1 MENKG
6 TFTHKKFLGL
16 TILILLVVIGFLCY
30 QRYRYVHL
38 DILEFRLCGVRLELP
53 CTADDIR
60 ACGYHVGDFSG
71 ECDYNDYGVGTIYI
85 TQDENGIVYEIYTA
99 DAMCDLEVYG
109 NIHMFYPLDK
119 YRKDITNVYGK
130 PAEKDG
136 NTETYIKYKTETE
149 YAYVTVG
156 GDMTGVSRVGIVA
169 DKPSPSSNRERIE
182 TNKPSPSSNREKI
195 ETNNSLPSGNREKA
209 ETEGQK
215 NKVLSSPSG
224 NNEKVETEYIS
235 IDDKF
240 YLKVPRSF
248 KRLDDEIIAEKYHGD
263 VPDIVFSNDDIT
275 INIAVSFTENQMTDS
290 QIERYKELMENLFKH
305 NSEIIDTD
313 YYHVDDYSVGQ
324 IKLISDAVD
333 TQIYNNMIFFSYDG
347 KLVLISFNCT
357 KNLKDEWD
365 DIGDFIISSLS
376 FTG

>member
-1 MENKG
+1 MQNKG
-6 TFTHKKFLGL
+6 TFTFKKFLGIA
-16 TILILLVVIGFLCY
+16 ILIFLVVIGFLCY
-30 QRYRYVHL
+30 QRYQYVHL
-38 DILEFRLCGVRLELP
+38 DVLEFRLCGVRLELP

-60 ACGYHVGDFSG
+60 ACGYRVGNFSG
-71 ECDYNDYGVGTIYI
+71 ECDWNDYGVGTIYI
-85 TQDENGIVYEIYTA
+85 TQDENGIVYEIYA
-99 DAMCDLEVYG
+99 VDSMCDLEVYG

-119 YRKDITNVYGK
+119 YQKDITKVYGK

-149 YAYVTVG
+149 YAYVIVG

-169 DKPSPSSNRERIE
+169 DKPSPSG
-182 TNKPSPSSNREKI
+182 
-195 ETNNSLPSGNREKA
+195 NS
-209 ETEGQK
+209 
-215 NKVLSSPSG
+215 
-224 NNEKVETEYIS
+224 EKVETES
-235 IDDKF
+235 LSFDDKF

-263 VPDIVFSNDDIT
+263 VPDIVFSNDEIN
-275 INIAVSFTENQMTDS
+275 INIAVSFTENQMADS
-290 QIERYKELMENLFKH
+290 QIERYKELMENLLEH
-305 NSEIIDTD
+305 NGTILDTD
-313 YYHVDDYSVGQ
+313 YYRVDNHNVGQ
-324 IKLISDAVD
+324 IKVISDAVD

-357 KNLKDEWD
+357 KKLKDEWD